1 MKHGIDDNWLV
12 CDVCGEWHNPEDGI
26 LCKHC
31 NEIVDAEWAQIRFME
46 LKREK
51 LRIFKAFCCADSTL
65 RINCAVDM
73 RSEAEQQE
81 AKILR
86 SYVAGDAPKDEGW

>member
-1 MKHGIDDNWLV
+1 MTDINV
-12 CDVCGEWHNPEDGI
+12 IYTSDGYAKI
-26 LCKHC
+26 RLHDF
-31 NEIVDAEWAQIRFME
+31 EAMQAEAERLREEVRE

-65 RINCAVDM
+65 RIHYSVDM
-73 RSEAEQQE
+73 RSDGDKAE

-86 SYVAGDAPKDEGW
+86 SYVAGDAVNT

>member
-1 MKHGIDDNWLV
+1 MTEKTKAELQA
-12 CDVCGEWHNPEDGI
+12 EAED
-26 LCKHC
+26 LR
-31 NEIVDAEWAQIRFME
+31 EQVRE

-65 RINCAVDM
+65 RIHYSVDM
-73 RSEAEQQE
+73 RSDGDKDE

-86 SYVAGDAPKDEGW
+86 AYIAGDKVTP

>member
-1 MKHGIDDNWLV
+1 MTDINV
-12 CDVCGEWHNPEDGI
+12 IQTSDGYAKI
-26 LCKHC
+26 RLHDF
-31 NEIVDAEWAQIRFME
+31 EALQAEAERLREEVRE

-65 RINCAVDM
+65 RIHYAVDM
-73 RSEAEQQE
+73 RSEADQQE

-86 SYVAGDAPKDEGW
+86 AYIAGDAP

>member
-1 MKHGIDDNWLV
+1 VTEQTKAQLQ
-12 CDVCGEWHNPEDGI
+12 
-26 LCKHC
+26 
-31 NEIVDAEWAQIRFME
+31 AEAERLREEVRE

-73 RSEAEQQE
+73 RSEADQQE

-86 SYVAGDAPKDEGW
+86 SYIAGDAVTP